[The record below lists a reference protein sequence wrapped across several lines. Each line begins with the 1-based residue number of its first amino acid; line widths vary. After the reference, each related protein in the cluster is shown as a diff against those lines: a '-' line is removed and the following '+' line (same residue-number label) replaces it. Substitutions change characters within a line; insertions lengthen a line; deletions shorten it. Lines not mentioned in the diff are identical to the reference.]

1 MQTNVST
8 AVQEDIHAAL
18 VKWIEAVEGRE
29 LDSLPEVVAQD
40 NDLVWIGADTN
51 DWITGFAELQ
61 KAMQAQNEALHD
73 TRITVSDEAIHSYL
87 ETNLAWATNR
97 WVFRARAGEQD
108 IELLLRCTWVLE
120 KRASG
125 WRIVHFHKSVGMS
138 G

>member
-8 AVQEDIHAAL
+8 PVQEDIHAAL

-40 NDLVWIGADTN
+40 NDLVWIGADAN

-73 TRITVSDEAIHSYL
+73 TCITVSDEAIHSYL

-108 IELLLRCTWVLE
+108 IELPLRCTWILE
-120 KRASG
+120 KRVSG